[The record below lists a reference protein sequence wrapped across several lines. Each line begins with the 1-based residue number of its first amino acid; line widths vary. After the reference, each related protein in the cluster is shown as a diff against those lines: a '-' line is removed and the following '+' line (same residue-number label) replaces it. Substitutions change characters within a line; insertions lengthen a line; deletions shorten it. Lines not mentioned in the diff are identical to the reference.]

1 MVPLTSN
8 TPGICNIKSAHLL
21 NVLVHEY
28 MHHLVQSFMGNITT
42 PKGVGPSDCQYPN
55 TGESGWLA
63 EWAILGGSLAVDFFE
78 GDEWNLREATDLIFQ
93 LPREGP
99 SHSIMETPEQTSQ
112 VVINSLRKAHIHQ
125 IKPMELNLPVLEE
138 VPADHIRMRLSQP
151 GCEVQMPPCCKEKKK
166 VRVRVGGPI
175 QGVDGLKFRC

>member
-63 EWAILGGSLAVDFFE
+63 EWAILGGSLAVDFF
-78 GDEWNLREATDLIFQ
+78 
-93 LPREGP
+93 
-99 SHSIMETPEQTSQ
+99 
-112 VVINSLRKAHIHQ
+112 
-125 IKPMELNLPVLEE
+125 
-138 VPADHIRMRLSQP
+138 
-151 GCEVQMPPCCKEKKK
+151 
-166 VRVRVGGPI
+166 
-175 QGVDGLKFRC
+175 